1 MKITAIISYVF
12 FLTPLIVSASGRDG
26 RENCEKRAGIFES
39 SDSYVKHDITHTV
52 CLSEN
57 QNSVKV
63 NLSYNVIIRDK
74 EAKFTYNRKSIYGY
88 SNGEAAFR
96 YFETKG
102 IFDPYGY
109 FQFQDTS
116 GIIIYSQRNWAG
128 FFGQARTFYFYS
140 LSLNSPI
147 KRLIISNLK
156 RDFPND
162 GFIEA
167 VKQLKYLNEK
177 TQSNKYAINLL
188 YAKYFNR

>member
-1 MKITAIISYVF
+1 MKVITIISYVF
-12 FLTPLIVSASGRDG
+12 FLTSSIASASGRDD
-26 RENCEKRAGIFES
+26 RENCEKKAGIFES
-39 SDSYVKHDITHTV
+39 SGSFVKNDVKHAV
-52 CLSEN
+52 CLDEKK
-57 QNSVKV
+57 NSAKV

-74 EAKFTYNRKSIYGY
+74 DSKFAYNRKGIYGY
-88 SNGEAAFR
+88 FNGEVAFR

-109 FQFQDTS
+109 FQFQDTA

-128 FFGQARTFYFYS
+128 FFGQTQTYYFYS

-162 GFIEA
+162 GFIEE
-167 VKQLKYLNEK
+167 VKQLRFLNEK
-177 TQSNKYAINLL
+177 TQSNKYAINML
-188 YAKYFNR
+188 YAKYFSR